1 MATKKSA
8 VKDLTNGSPVKLILG
23 FALPLL
29 LGMLF
34 QQFYSMVDTIIV
46 GKFLGA
52 KALAAVGSTGSINF
66 MIVGFCMGVCS
77 GFAIPVAQMFGA
89 GDRKAL
95 CRYVGNG
102 AVLAGILS
110 VVMTVLV
117 CIWCRDILILMKTP
131 SDILDGAYAYIFV
144 IFLGIPLMVLYNQT
158 SAIMRSLG
166 DSRSP
171 LIFLGI
177 SSILNIVLDLAL
189 VRPMGVAGT
198 AWATIIAQGV
208 SGFLCLFYMKK
219 KFTILAFT
227 REDWKLHK
235 HYVLNLCNMGIPM
248 GLQYSITAIGSVI
261 LQTAVN
267 GLGSTAVASVT
278 AAGKIS
284 MFCCCPFDALGSTM
298 ATYAGQNVGA
308 KKMDRVNTGIL
319 TSSIIGSVYSVVIL
333 GVMFLLVPPDF
344 ASLCRC
350 IRDGHPRPGASDAA
364 DQHGILHSADPC
376 QCRTLY
382 RAGHGLQQICN
393 PCRRL
398 RDDRPFGGSLFPG
411 SVFWLHRSLLRKPG
425 GMDSRRSVS
434 RSGVPVLRKN
444 ASFSF

>member
-66 MIVGFCMGVCS
+66 MIVGFCMGVCN

-208 SGFLCLFYMKK
+208 SGFLCLFYMKRSEEH
-219 KFTILAFT
+219 TS
-227 REDWKLHK
+227 E
-235 HYVLNLCNMGIPM
+235 
-248 GLQYSITAIGSVI
+248 LQS
-261 LQTAVN
+261 
-267 GLGSTAVASVT
+267 
-278 AAGKIS
+278 
-284 MFCCCPFDALGSTM
+284 P
-298 ATYAGQNVGA
+298 
-308 KKMDRVNTGIL
+308 
-319 TSSIIGSVYSVVIL
+319 
-333 GVMFLLVPPDF
+333 
-344 ASLCRC
+344 
-350 IRDGHPRPGASDAA
+350 
-364 DQHGILHSADPC
+364 
-376 QCRTLY
+376 
-382 RAGHGLQQICN
+382 
-393 PCRRL
+393 
-398 RDDRPFGGSLFPG
+398 
-411 SVFWLHRSLLRKPG
+411 
-425 GMDSRRSVS
+425 
-434 RSGVPVLRKN
+434 
-444 ASFSF
+444 